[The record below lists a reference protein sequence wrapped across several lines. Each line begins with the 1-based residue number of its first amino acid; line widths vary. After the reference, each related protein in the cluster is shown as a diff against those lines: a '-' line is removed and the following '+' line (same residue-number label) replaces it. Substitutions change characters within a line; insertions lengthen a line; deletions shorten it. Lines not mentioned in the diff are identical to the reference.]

1 MVNWFKKKTPDYRH
15 DSDAQ
20 LMLDFK
26 AGNQAAFEALM
37 RKYYPRVLNF
47 IYRYL
52 GNQSTAEDLTQDVF
66 MRAYKAAPRYQPR
79 SQFQT
84 WLFTIAKNV
93 SLNEL
98 RRHKNAPISLD
109 TTPTDEDEKPVLNLE
124 DKTVISP
131 ERQVLKKERAI
142 QVQAAIQSLPD
153 NQRTAVLLRRYEDFS
168 YQEIAETMK
177 LSISAVKS
185 LLSRAKINLKNEL
198 ASQLKHG

>member
-1 MVNWFKKKTPDYRH
+1 MVNWFKKKAPNYLNDPDVQ
-15 DSDAQ
+15 S
-20 LMLDFK
+20 MLDFK
-26 AGNQAAFEALM
+26 AGNQAAFEDLM
-37 RKYYPRVLNF
+37 RKYYPCVLNF

-52 GNQSTAEDLTQDVF
+52 GNQNAAEDLTQDVF

-79 SQFQT
+79 SKFQT

-98 RRHKNAPISLD
+98 RHQKNAPISMD
-109 TTPTDEDEKPVLNLE
+109 ATNINDDEHPGMNLE
-124 DKTVISP
+124 DKTVTSP
-131 ERQVLKKERAI
+131 EKQILRKERAA
-142 QVQAAIQSLPD
+142 QVQAAIQSLPA

-168 YQEIAETMK
+168 YQEIAETMQ

-198 ASQLKHG
+198 VSQFKHG